1 MLKGGWWWKS
11 CGRGLNGLYL
21 NDPQDLTARQGIVWF
36 RWRGWDYTLK
46 KAVMMIKPRGI
57 IGTTT
62 KEKLCPRHLTLKEII
77 IRCKLKT
84 KLYDVNPQ
92 VNYTDQE
99 ANANN
104 DDSANRILKKTVVDG
119 STIFDYCDADTEVG
133 KRAPERI
140 TMRLLPLTA
149 LVKALYKFW
158 TLTPFNTK
166 VIATSD
172 KGCRGLELC
181 LPTQAHS
188 LEGPEVSTEEL
199 DRIIDDGVT
208 NFELSLYAL
217 EEKKFKELTIDLDFK
232 VPLSHTVEKSFT
244 HSLSNI
250 DREKFQDLGITLKT
264 GRYNPEEDAILKEN
278 WDYFSTEYGF
288 DDPVLFLPGVTNLL
302 STKQRKKFVQL
313 LGKGLGHRSL
323 NSIYLRFAT
332 LYTPQDENRN
342 YRFTSYENKLILRC
356 IEREIAMPFVILS
369 KLIGKERHAISK
381 HYKILKTNK
390 LYKESQ
396 LGKWNYD
403 SMKLLIET
411 LLTVSGEN
419 DVEKLRKPI
428 PSTVWDSVGTRIN
441 IHPSKCKSYWNNK
454 LSTQLFA
461 RDPVH
466 FNEVCVKLVTRF
478 YNVYKFKYWVDV
490 KWTDIA
496 LDFDGIG
503 PLFLWRR
510 FRHLVRANVPVMM
523 WQNLK
528 GCVKFLF
535 RHTLPKIMQR
545 KKDHCLTRFR
555 YIDNELMILD
565 DK

>member
-1 MLKGGWWWKS
+1 MSDALDHVATEAENFENNQEKMDQTFEELMADDPSPSIYKKNNTDIEFMSLKHFKN
-11 CGRGLNGLYL
+11 L
-21 NDPQDLTARQGIVWF
+21 
-36 RWRGWDYTLK
+36 
-46 KAVMMIKPRGI
+46 
-57 IGTTT
+57 
-62 KEKLCPRHLTLKEII
+62 
-77 IRCKLKT
+77 
-84 KLYDVNPQ
+84 
-92 VNYTDQE
+92 
-99 ANANN
+99 
-104 DDSANRILKKTVVDG
+104 
-119 STIFDYCDADTEVG
+119 VG
-133 KRAPERI
+133 
-140 TMRLLPLTA
+140 
-149 LVKALYKFW
+149 V
-158 TLTPFNTK
+158 
-166 VIATSD
+166 S
-172 KGCRGLELC
+172 
-181 LPTQAHS
+181 
-188 LEGPEVSTEEL
+188 PEVSTEEL

-250 DREKFQDLGITLKT
+250 DREKFQDLGIKLKTGRYNPEEDAILKENWDYFSTEYGFDDPVLFLPGKFKELTIDLDFKVPLSHTVEKSFTHSLSNIDREKFQDLGIKLKT

-332 LYTPQDENRN
+332 LYTPQDENRK
-342 YRFTSYENKLILRC
+342 FTSYENKLILRC
-356 IEREIAMPFVILS
+356 IEREISMPFVILS

-381 HYKILKTNK
+381 HYKILKMSK
-390 LYKESQ
+390 QYKESQ
-396 LGKWNYD
+396 LSKWDYD
-403 SMKLLIET
+403 SVKLLIET

-461 RDPVH
+461 KDPVH
-466 FNEVCVKLVTRF
+466 FNEVCVKF

-528 GCVKFLF
+528 EISALERDSGTQPATRPSHVVVIQHQHSIGTVSLFTPQLPGNMPCTHIMTFDRTPIVTLLQSGSSSCDKSSPRSIHADLYADAFKF
-535 RHTLPKIMQR
+535 HSQGS
-545 KKDHCLTRFR
+545 
-555 YIDNELMILD
+555 E
-565 DK
+565 